1 MPTYRLSARH
11 AVSQEILFCLCGI
24 TSDWSSSRARPTWSN
39 SSWPHTT
46 SRPPTRV
53 GVRWWGRVNG
63 GSWPRLPRLMTQ
75 EKFNMSYM
83 WSDRDNILYKH
94 CIWDDIVYVE
104 CSVCCFLMSQ
114 ALLNTS
120 NSWLIKCVSYMKINL
135 SLQDLS
141 NTSSPKLFRIMKTPL
156 LKTKFSINILVVNE
170 LELDLMHADEK
181 GDNEN
186 KFH

>member
-1 MPTYRLSARH
+1 
-11 AVSQEILFCLCGI
+11 
-24 TSDWSSSRARPTWSN
+24 
-39 SSWPHTT
+39 
-46 SRPPTRV
+46 
-53 GVRWWGRVNG
+53 
-63 GSWPRLPRLMTQ
+63 
-75 EKFNMSYM
+75 
-83 WSDRDNILYKH
+83 
-94 CIWDDIVYVE
+94 
-104 CSVCCFLMSQ
+104 
-114 ALLNTS
+114 
-120 NSWLIKCVSYMKINL
+120 MKINL

>member
-1 MPTYRLSARH
+1 
-11 AVSQEILFCLCGI
+11 
-24 TSDWSSSRARPTWSN
+24 
-39 SSWPHTT
+39 
-46 SRPPTRV
+46 
-53 GVRWWGRVNG
+53 
-63 GSWPRLPRLMTQ
+63 
-75 EKFNMSYM
+75 
-83 WSDRDNILYKH
+83 
-94 CIWDDIVYVE
+94 
-104 CSVCCFLMSQ
+104 MSQ

-156 LKTKFSINILVVNE
+156 LKPKFSINILVVNE